1 MTATGMRAL
10 TPTRP
15 YPPRYRRK
23 GGFVVQM
30 LTTTDPKTLG
40 LMYLVT
46 AFAFFLAGGLMAM
59 LIRAELAVP
68 GLQFLS
74 NEQYNQLFTMHGTI
88 MLLLY
93 ATPIVFGFANY
104 IHPAPADRRS
114 RCGVSAAECVLLL
127 GVPVRRAHRL
137 RWVHHAWRRRRLRVD
152 RLLAADFV
160 RGCRSGVFMTQ
171 SGGCPHGEPRPSFG

>member
-1 MTATGMRAL
+1 MTATGVRAL
-10 TPTRP
+10 HADRP
-15 YPPRYRRK
+15 YLLRHRRK
-23 GGFVVQM
+23 GSFLVQM
-30 LTTTDPKTLG
+30 ITTTDPKTLG

-93 ATPIVFGFANY
+93 ATPIVFG
-104 IHPAPADRRS
+104 S
-114 RCGVSAAECVLLL
+114 RTSSC
-127 GVPVRRAHRL
+127 R
-137 RWVHHAWRRRRLRVD
+137 
-152 RLLAADFV
+152 
-160 RGCRSGVFMTQ
+160 CRSV
-171 SGGCPHGEPRPSFG
+171 PRTWRSHA